1 MKKILLLLCVF
12 MSWFCST
19 QAQLTRYK
27 DVVFA
32 NVKVTANVKYG
43 SNVPFASNDPKD
55 LFMDVYEPEGDT
67 ATRRP
72 VIILIHSGSFLA
84 EAMQGGRTPAGTKE
98 DHWLK
103 ESCTHYAKRGYVAI
117 SLTHRTGWNPTLTNP
132 TARAKSIFEAVWRA
146 RQDLKAGVRY
156 LRKESNNYRIDVN
169 RIAAGGSS
177 SGGYVAVHAEYLD
190 KPIELV
196 TPKFLDE
203 EAKSFIDTTKLGGF
217 EGESGNPGFSSK
229 IHAVVCI
236 GGAVG
241 DTSILEKGD
250 VPVIAAHGVEDKTT
264 PYKTSMVV
272 TAVGNIPIIEVSGS
286 HDLVK
291 VNHRLGNQIKLVEA
305 GFNDQPFPGLK
316 PFDGEN
322 FEFYNW
328 WNVTP
333 EADIPVRKTKL
344 TSVLDFVTPR
354 LFAVLDLPTIN
365 FPKVVG
371 RLDSEHTS
379 WSVYPN
385 PTQNKITLTSEQAQ
399 MIQTITLTDV
409 YGRLITTSVKQADGA
424 LEISWDH
431 VSQGIYFLQFS
442 TPYRL
447 YSEKII
453 VE

>member
-12 MSWFCST
+12 TTWVT
-19 QAQLTRYK
+19 ATHAQLTRYK

-43 SNVPFASNDPKD
+43 SNIPFASNDPKD
-55 LFMDVYEPEGDT
+55 LFFDIYEPDGDT
-67 ATRRP
+67 TTRRP

-103 ESCTHYAKRGYVAI
+103 EACTYYAKRGYVAV
-117 SLTHRTGWNPTLTNP
+117 SLTHRIGWNPTLTNP
-132 TARAKSIFEAVWRA
+132 SARAKSIFEAVWRA

-156 LRKESNNYRIDVN
+156 LRKEANTYRIDVN

-177 SGGYVAVHAEYLD
+177 SGGYVAVHAEFLD
-190 KPIELV
+190 KPSELV
-196 TPKFLDE
+196 LPKFLDE
-203 EAKSFIDTTKLGGF
+203 EAKSFIDTVKLGGF

-229 IHAVVCI
+229 IHAVICI

-241 DTSILEKGD
+241 DTLILEKGD
-250 VPVIAAHGVEDKTT
+250 VPVIAAHGIEDKTT

-286 HDLVK
+286 HDLLK
-291 VNHRLGNQIKLVEA
+291 VNHRLGNQKKLVDA

-316 PFDGEN
+316 PFEGEN

-333 EADIPVRKTKL
+333 EAEIPARQAKL
-344 TSVLDFVTPR
+344 NSVLDFITPR

-371 RLDSEHTS
+371 RLDNELSA
-379 WSVYPN
+379 WSIYPN
-385 PTQNKITLTSEQAQ
+385 PTQGNITLTSDQVQ
-399 MIQTITLTDV
+399 KIQSVTLTDI
-409 YGRLITTSVKQADGA
+409 YGRLISTSIKQADGSM
-424 LEISWDH
+424 EISWDH
-431 VSQGIYFLQFS
+431 VSPGIYFLQINTS
-442 TPYRL
+442 NRIYC
-447 YSEKII
+447 EKIM

>member
-1 MKKILLLLCVF
+1 MKKFLLLLCVF
-12 MSWFCST
+12 VGWFTYT

-43 SNVPFASNDPKD
+43 SNIPFASNDSKD
-55 LFMDVYEPEGDT
+55 LFLDVYEPEGDT

-103 ESCTHYAKRGYVAI
+103 EACTHYAKRGYVAI
-117 SLTHRTGWNPTLTNP
+117 SLTHRIGWNPTLTNP
-132 TARAKSIFEAVWRA
+132 SARAKSIFEAVWRA
-146 RQDLKAGVRY
+146 RQDLKAGVRF
-156 LRKESNNYRIDVN
+156 LRKEANTYRIDVN

-177 SGGYVAVHAEYLD
+177 SGGYVALHAEYLD
-190 KPIELV
+190 KPSELV
-196 TPKFLDE
+196 LPKFLDE
-203 EAKSFIDTTKLGGF
+203 DAKSFIDTVKLGGF
-217 EGESGNPGFSSK
+217 EGESGNSGFSSK

-241 DTSILEKGD
+241 DTAIIERGD

-264 PYKTSMVV
+264 PYKTTMVV

-316 PFDGEN
+316 PFEGEN

-333 EADIPVRKTKL
+333 EAEIPARKTKL
-344 TSVLDFVTPR
+344 NSVLEFVTPR

-371 RLDSEHTS
+371 RLDDELIA

-385 PTQNKITLTSEQAQ
+385 PTQGSITLTSEQAQ
-399 MIQTITLTDV
+399 KIQTITLTDV
-409 YGRLITTSVKQADGA
+409 YGRLITTSVKHNDGS
-424 LEISWDH
+424 LEITWDQ
-431 VSQGIYFLQFS
+431 VSQGVYLLKFS
-442 TPYRL
+442 THDHI
-447 YSEKII
+447 YSEKIM